1 MSTQKKEV
9 ERILQKDSLS
19 DEDVDILV
27 QELLNILDEV
37 EAHWNNLIAS
47 VV

>member
-1 MSTQKKEV
+1 MSTTKKEIK
-9 ERILQKDSLS
+9 RILQKDSLS
-19 DEDVDILV
+19 DEDVDILE